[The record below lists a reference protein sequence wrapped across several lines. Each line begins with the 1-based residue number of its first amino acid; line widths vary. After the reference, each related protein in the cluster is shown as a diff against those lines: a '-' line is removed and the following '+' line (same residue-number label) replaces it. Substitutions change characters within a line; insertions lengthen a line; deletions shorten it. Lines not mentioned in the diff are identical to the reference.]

1 MLEIPNLEAYLM
13 GLVQQIPRRRVTT
26 YGDLAEALGDRI
38 AARWVGHFALH
49 HAHYRS
55 CRCHR
60 VVRADGQ
67 LGLYVDGV
75 AAKAERLRAEGVSLR
90 DGRVDLREFGCQIT
104 LAEPP
109 LAALR
114 QLQESVVG
122 QVRLEPATGPWRL
135 AAGVDVSYV
144 DSHLGVAAYAL
155 TDLASNKLIWST
167 TVTQRVQFPYIP
179 SFLAFRELPLMLAA
193 LGEAARRKR
202 RADVILVDGSGILHQ
217 RHAGIA
223 THLGL
228 LAKQTTVGV
237 TKKRLYGSV
246 APRGLA
252 PGESSPVIADDGQVV
267 GVAMQRP
274 RGSQRPIYVSPGY
287 LIDVAQAQHV
297 VRQTLAGHK
306 LPEPLYWADRISR
319 EEAQKMVRDEI

>member
-1 MLEIPNLEAYLM
+1 VLEIPNIDACLIS
-13 GLVQQIPRRRVTT
+13 LVQQIPRGRVTT
-26 YGDLAEALGDRI
+26 YGDLAAALGDRI
-38 AARWVGHFALH
+38 AARWVGHFALNH
-49 HAHYRS
+49 PHYPS

-60 VVRADGQ
+60 IVRADGH
-67 LGLYVDGV
+67 LGLYVDGA
-75 AAKAERLRAEGVSLR
+75 AAKAERLQADGVSLR
-90 DGRVDLREFGCQIT
+90 NGRVDLREFGCQME
-104 LAEPP
+104 LDDPP
-109 LAALR
+109 LVALR
-114 QLQESVVG
+114 QLQESVVD

-135 AAGVDVSYV
+135 AAGVDVSYA
-144 DSHLGVAAYAL
+144 DPHLGVAAYAL
-155 TDLASNKLIWST
+155 TDLATNKFVWST

-193 LGEAARRKR
+193 LDKADRQHR
-202 RADVILVDGSGILHQ
+202 RADVVLVDGSGVLHQ

-237 TKKRLYGSV
+237 TKKRLFGHV
-246 APRGLA
+246 ATRTLA
-252 PGESSPVIADDGQVV
+252 PGESSPIIADDGQVV
-267 GVAMQRP
+267 GAALQRP

-287 LIDVAQAQHV
+287 LIDVAQAEYV

-319 EEAQKMVRDEI
+319 EEAKK